1 MSSGQVIPFTRQ
13 YNSFRVSNG
22 LTNDATSTVRMN
34 GSANTNT
41 SRGSLSSKHR
51 MPLRDDATSTK
62 SSLTPRLCRKQC
74 GTNPTTQVNGKS
86 TISTANKLNLKSSP
100 LRSPQIIRST
110 RVDSNWNKRV
120 VTKGSSIHSKSPGS
134 SGTSVESIVPKYVN
148 NSALLSTS
156 ASSAIYNGSSAGP
169 QKRAYNVNSGKVP
182 NKMINTRNQDRST
195 LINNNNSSKNNHHTI
210 NNGINKHSTNG
221 HITSNNNNNNNHKI
235 SVKSKENNYT
245 SYSSKY
251 PNGLPFEDEFYH
263 RRRKSLS
270 ETSSNT
276 VSSSDSSD
284 SRNFPFEDDE
294 FSRKP
299 SNEALYVDFT
309 KSFHNNES
317 KLSTTNRLLRT
328 TALSAQMTKSSTS
341 NKVPLS
347 EYNRRIN
354 GVHSS
359 CNSHIYKNGLL
370 ENGPKK
376 AASASLINGY
386 NKQLLQ
392 HHQHT
397 SGKNSISSGN
407 NINNNFIKTAVTVKP
422 VANYLSGGSATTAAV
437 TSWVPKSKQPI
448 TTILPTSENEEDDIE
463 SDSETETDEDV
474 SSLTNRSNS
483 EGDYKEHKTVALEP
497 TIKGK
502 KYVPLFYKKF
512 LFTKLFSLIQNFM
525 LVACIYIHTGS
536 ILLLNQ
542 HKP

>member
-22 LTNDATSTVRMN
+22 LTSDATATVRMN
-34 GSANTNT
+34 SSASTNNTT
-41 SRGSLSSKHR
+41 RGSLSSKHR
-51 MPLRDDATSTK
+51 MPISATTVLRDDAGSTNK
-62 SSLTPRLCRKQC
+62 TSLTPRLCRKQC
-74 GTNPTTQVNGKS
+74 GTTSQNNNNGKGS
-86 TISTANKLNLKSSP
+86 VANKLNLKSSP

-110 RVDSNWNKRV
+110 RVDSNWNKRG
-120 VTKGSSIHSKSPGS
+120 VTKGSSMHSKSPGS
-134 SGTSVESIVPKYVN
+134 SGTSVESIVPKYGN

-156 ASSAIYNGSSAGP
+156 ASSALYNGNSTVSGP
-169 QKRAYNVNSGKVP
+169 QKRAYNINSSKVS
-182 NKMINTRNQDRST
+182 NKMINTRNQDRNT
-195 LINNNNSSKNNHHTI
+195 LINNNNNSISKNIHHSI

-221 HITSNNNNNNNHKI
+221 HITSNHSINNNNNHKI

-276 VSSSDSSD
+276 ISSSDSSD

-317 KLSTTNRLLRT
+317 KLSTTNRLLKT
-328 TALSAQMTKSSTS
+328 TALSAQMTNLGNNNNS

-359 CNSHIYKNGLL
+359 CNNHQIYKNGNNI
-370 ENGPKK
+370 ENGTKK

-392 HHQHT
+392 HHHQH
-397 SGKNSISSGN
+397 SGNNSINSGN

-422 VANYLSGGSATTAAV
+422 VANYLSGSASATAAI

-448 TTILPTSENEEDDIE
+448 TTIIPTSDNEEDLDTD
-463 SDSETETDEDV
+463 SDTQTDEDV
-474 SSLTNRSNS
+474 TCLTNRSNS
-483 EGDYKEHKTVALEP
+483 EGEYHREHVAALEP
-497 TIKGK
+497 TINGM
-502 KYVPLFYKKF
+502 KYVFS
-512 LFTKLFSLIQNFM
+512 FSLQFYFF
-525 LVACIYIHTGS
+525 LY
-536 ILLLNQ
+536 
-542 HKP
+542 

>member
-22 LTNDATSTVRMN
+22 LTNDATTAVRMN

-41 SRGSLSSKHR
+41 ARGSLSSKHR
-51 MPLRDDATSTK
+51 MPLSSTMSRDDAGSTNK
-62 SSLTPRLCRKQC
+62 TSLTPRLCRKQC
-74 GTNPTTQVNGKS
+74 GTTTNNGKS
-86 TISTANKLNLKSSP
+86 TVTNKLNLKSSP

-134 SGTSVESIVPKYVN
+134 SGTSVESIVPKYGN

-156 ASSAIYNGSSAGP
+156 ASSAIYNGSSAVSGP
-169 QKRAYNVNSGKVP
+169 QKRAYNINSSKVS
-182 NKMINTRNQDRST
+182 NKMINTRNQDRSCT
-195 LINNNNSSKNNHHTI
+195 LINNNNNSISISKNNHHSI

-221 HITSNNNNNNNHKI
+221 HITSNHGINNNNNNHKI

-317 KLSTTNRLLRT
+317 KLSTTNRLLKT
-328 TALSAQMTKSSTS
+328 TALSTQMTKST

-347 EYNRRIN
+347 EYNRRIS

-359 CNSHIYKNGLL
+359 CNNHIYKNLD
-370 ENGPKK
+370 NGTKK
-376 AASASLINGY
+376 AASASLIN
-386 NKQLLQ
+386 NKQLF
-392 HHQHT
+392 HHH
-397 SGKNSISSGN
+397 GNNSIINGS

-422 VANYLSGGSATTAAV
+422 VANYLSGSASATAAI

-448 TTILPTSENEEDDIE
+448 TTIIPTSDNDEDLD
-463 SDSETETDEDV
+463 SDSDTQTDEDV

-483 EGDYKEHKTVALEP
+483 EGEYREHVAALEP
-497 TIKGK
+497 TINGK
-502 KYVPLFYKKF
+502 KYVQIS
-512 LFTKLFSLIQNFM
+512 FSLF
-525 LVACIYIHTGS
+525 S
-536 ILLLNQ
+536 ILLYFFFVYTNV
-542 HKP
+542 

>member
-22 LTNDATSTVRMN
+22 LTNDATSGVRVN

-41 SRGSLSSKHR
+41 TRGSLSSKHR
-51 MPLRDDATSTK
+51 MPVRDDAGSTK
-62 SSLTPRLCRKQC
+62 TSLTPRLCRKQC
-74 GTNPTTQVNGKS
+74 GGSQMTQSNGKS
-86 TISTANKLNLKSSP
+86 SVSTANKLNLKSSP

-110 RVDSNWNKRV
+110 RIDSNWNKRV

-169 QKRAYNVNSGKVP
+169 QKRAYNINAGSKAS

-221 HITSNNNNNNNHKI
+221 HITSNNTNNNNNHKI

-276 VSSSDSSD
+276 ISSSDSSD

-328 TALSAQMTKSSTS
+328 TALSAQMTKSTSNS

-359 CNSHIYKNGLL
+359 CNSHIYKNSHLL

-392 HHQHT
+392 QQQHQHS
-397 SGKNSISSGN
+397 SGKNSINSGN

-422 VANYLSGGSATTAAV
+422 VANYLSGSAAATTPI

-448 TTILPTSENEEDDIE
+448 TTIIPTSDNEEDDDIE
-463 SDSETETDEDV
+463 SDSDTETDEDG
-474 SSLTNRSNS
+474 SALTNRSNS
-483 EGDYKEHKTVALEP
+483 ENNYKEHGVAKEP
-497 TIKGK
+497 TINGK
-502 KYVPLFYKKF
+502 KYVHFLFY
-512 LFTKLFSLIQNFM
+512 
-525 LVACIYIHTGS
+525 
-536 ILLLNQ
+536 
-542 HKP
+542 